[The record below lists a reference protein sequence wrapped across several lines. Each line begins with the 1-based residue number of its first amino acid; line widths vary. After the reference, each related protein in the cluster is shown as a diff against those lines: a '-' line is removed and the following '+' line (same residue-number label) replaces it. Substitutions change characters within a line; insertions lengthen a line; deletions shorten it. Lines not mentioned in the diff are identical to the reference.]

1 MDISDQKLA
10 VWKDAVKRMN
20 EEDLEFILDF
30 PECFEPK
37 ILKLVRSRMKD
48 MHQSE
53 DDEEGEYIEP
63 TLEDLV
69 CDTLDE
75 IGCDHHY
82 DSDGDICLKYQDE
95 DFFIT
100 IDEDDDFFI
109 EINKYNWI
117 TVSMK
122 DYNEVSRLYDA
133 VNIVNR
139 NGYVAVTYTK
149 SEDNREIYV
158 HFNTTILFALFI
170 PNLKGY
176 LDMRLTLFLQ
186 IYRALKEKMG
196 ELYEKEYQHHSVN

>member
-10 VWKDAVKRMN
+10 IWKDAVKRMN

-37 ILKLVRSRMKD
+37 ILKLVSSRMKD

-53 DDEEGEYIEP
+53 EGEEGEYIEP
-63 TLEDLV
+63 TIEDLV
-69 CDTLDE
+69 CETLNE
-75 IGCDHHY
+75 LGCDYHY
-82 DSDGDICLKYQDE
+82 DSDDDICLKYQDE
-95 DFFIT
+95 DFIIS

-109 EINKYNWI
+109 QIYKYNWI

-133 VNIVNR
+133 INHINR
-139 NGYVAVTYTK
+139 NGYLAITYTK

-158 HFNTTILFALFI
+158 HFNATILFASFI

-176 LDMRLTLFLQ
+176 LDMWLTLFLH
-186 IYRALKEKMG
+186 IHRALKEKMG
-196 ELYEKEYQHHSVN
+196 ELYEEEYQHHCIN

>member
-1 MDISDQKLA
+1 MENLDKKVAI
-10 VWKDAVKRMN
+10 WKEAIPRMN

-37 ILKLVRSRMKD
+37 ILKLVKSRMKD

-100 IDEDDDFFI
+100 IDKDDDFFI

-158 HFNTTILFALFI
+158 HFNATILFASFI
-170 PNLKGY
+170 PNLEGY
-176 LDMRLTLFLQ
+176 LDMRLTLFLHT
-186 IYRALKEKMG
+186 YKALKEKMG

>member
-1 MDISDQKLA
+1 MNISNHKLA
-10 VWKDAVKRMN
+10 VWEDAVTRMN

-100 IDEDDDFFI
+100 IDKDDDFFI

-158 HFNTTILFALFI
+158 HFNATILFASFI
-170 PNLKGY
+170 PNLEGY
-176 LDMRLTLFLQ
+176 LDMRLTLFLHT
-186 IYRALKEKMG
+186 YKALKEKMG

>member
-1 MDISDQKLA
+1 
-10 VWKDAVKRMN
+10 MN

-100 IDEDDDFFI
+100 IDKDDDFFI

-158 HFNTTILFALFI
+158 HFNATILFASFI
-170 PNLKGY
+170 PNLEGY
-176 LDMRLTLFLQ
+176 LDMRLTLFLHT
-186 IYRALKEKMG
+186 YKALKEKMG

>member
-1 MDISDQKLA
+1 MDISDHKLA

-100 IDEDDDFFI
+100 IDKDDDFFI

-158 HFNTTILFALFI
+158 HFNATILFASFI
-170 PNLKGY
+170 PNLEGY
-176 LDMRLTLFLQ
+176 LDMRLTLFLHT
-186 IYRALKEKMG
+186 YKALKEKMG

>member
-1 MDISDQKLA
+1 MDNSDRKLA

-100 IDEDDDFFI
+100 IDKDDDFFI

-158 HFNTTILFALFI
+158 HFNATILFASFI
-170 PNLKGY
+170 PNLEGY
-176 LDMRLTLFLQ
+176 LDMRLTLFLHT
-186 IYRALKEKMG
+186 YKALKEKMG